1 MQDPNLIRNF
11 CIIAHIDHGKSTI
24 ADRLIEFT
32 GALSLREMSA
42 QVLDNMDIE
51 KERGITIKAQTAAMT
66 YKAKDGKTYLLNLI
80 DTPGHVDFSYEV
92 ARSLQACEGALLVVD
107 AAQGVEAQTVANVYL
122 AVEANLEII
131 PVLNKIDLPSADI
144 DGTMIQIEEELGID
158 TTHVVKASAKAG
170 IGIEEILEA
179 IVQHIPPPKDNSR
192 EPLQALIFDSWFDAY
207 LGAVSLV
214 RVMAGSLDKNMRMQF
229 MATGNDFEV
238 LKVGLLTPKLVE
250 VKSLTCGMVGVVS
263 GSIKTVRDTKVGDTI
278 TSKSRPAKEPLV
290 GFQDAKQ
297 MVFGGIFPVESS
309 EYTTLKDSLEKL
321 IMNDASLTLDP
332 ETSQA
337 LGFGFRVGFL
347 GLLHMDIIQERLERE
362 YNLDLIFTAPTVVYN
377 VKTASGESLRIENPS
392 KLPDANDIAVIEEP
406 YVRIVVHTPE
416 EYIGAILKIL
426 QDKRGIQQDI
436 EYNNTKKIK
445 IIYELPMNEMI
456 FDFHDKLKS
465 LSRGYAS
472 MDYEVIDYRQGDLVK
487 VDILV
492 NAEKVDALSMITHRG
507 QSEHRGRIICKK
519 LREILPRQMFLIAI
533 QAAIG
538 GKIIARESVA
548 ALRKDVTA
556 KCYGGDISRKRKLL
570 EKQKEGKKRMKSIGS
585 VDIPQDAFLTILSLD
600 DD

>member
-1 MQDPNLIRNF
+1 
-11 CIIAHIDHGKSTI
+11 
-24 ADRLIEFT
+24 
-32 GALSLREMSA
+32 
-42 QVLDNMDIE
+42 
-51 KERGITIKAQTAAMT
+51 
-66 YKAKDGKTYLLNLI
+66 YLLNLI

-144 DGTMIQIEEELGID
+144 DGTMLQIEEELGID
-158 TTHVVKASAKAG
+158 TTNVVKASAKAG

-179 IVQHIPPPKDNSR
+179 IVKHIPPPKDAQA
-192 EPLQALIFDSWFDAY
+192 EPLRALIFDSWFDAY

-214 RVMAGSLDKNMRMQF
+214 RVMTGEVKKGMRMK
-229 MATGNDFEV
+229 MMSTGNDFEV
-238 LKVGLLTPKLVE
+238 LKVAKLTPKLVE
-250 VKSLTCGMVGVVS
+250 VSSLTCGMVGVVS

-278 TSKSRPAKEPLV
+278 TSASKPAPTALA

-309 EYTTLKDSLEKL
+309 EYTNLKDSLEKL
-321 IMNDASLTLDP
+321 LMNDASLTMEP
-332 ETSQA
+332 ESSQA
-337 LGFGFRVGFL
+337 LGFGYRVGFL

-377 VKTASGESLRIENPS
+377 VKTSSGDTLRIENPS
-392 KLPDANDIAVIEEP
+392 KLPDANEIEVFEEP

-456 FDFHDKLKS
+456 FDFHD
-465 LSRGYAS
+465 
-472 MDYEVIDYRQGDLVK
+472 
-487 VDILV
+487 
-492 NAEKVDALSMITHRG
+492 
-507 QSEHRGRIICKK
+507 
-519 LREILPRQMFLIAI
+519 
-533 QAAIG
+533 
-538 GKIIARESVA
+538 
-548 ALRKDVTA
+548 
-556 KCYGGDISRKRKLL
+556 
-570 EKQKEGKKRMKSIGS
+570 
-585 VDIPQDAFLTILSLD
+585 
-600 DD
+600 